1 MNEYDPSVAKRMKRD
16 KTLLACVMT
25 TALIR
30 GGVIGSVAMW
40 LLAPV
45 LGVQGYTAEWMLENL
60 VVFGACYLVI
70 ILTMGAYVR
79 INYPDRLKRR
89 AT

>member
-1 MNEYDPSVAKRMKRD
+1 MNKYDPSVAKRMKRD

-30 GGVIGSVAMW
+30 SGVIGSVVMW

-79 INYPDRLKRR
+79 INHPDRLKRR